1 MKPLNL
7 EFEAFLSYKDK
18 TTIDFTR
25 FDNSLFLID
34 GITGAGKTTIFDAIC
49 FALYGNLSDEGR
61 DDDLKSDFADDKTEC
76 YVKLTFLQGGGKY
89 TIRRKPKQERA
100 SKKKNAIALISDK
113 EEIEFITP
121 NKTYTKVKEANQKI
135 KEIVKFDINQF
146 RQTMMIAQGKFSD
159 LVRADTEKRRVLFRE
174 ILITQKF
181 DEFKTKVK
189 EKLDEAKDKSKT
201 SNDLMNNHLH
211 SFASEDEKTKEL
223 LSMENPANNDFDMLS
238 NLLKYEI
245 NEEHKEY
252 EKISNDLEIK
262 RKDEVNLNTEINK
275 IDQNNANLNIYNNQ
289 KNKYEDLKAEENK
302 YKSLNYIIKEYED
315 SKKVKD
321 LYSKYEEKE
330 NDLKEKDKDLKENNI
345 AKDELEKE
353 IIPAKIDY
361 DKIPCLQEE
370 FNSNKNKI
378 TNLNETKKLFKD
390 KIKEENN
397 LKVQNK
403 KRDEKIDCLKKNENN
418 TKKLNEEIKNLNEE
432 IDKNKNIDVTINNID
447 NEITNIN
454 NEIQKQKDIK
464 KKYSEFL
471 NHNEKYKD
479 DSNKAKK
486 SYDEWQKKNE
496 ELTEAETAY
505 KLNIA
510 GILAEKLKKDTPC
523 PVCGSKEHPHCA
535 TKSSSIITDET
546 LELLRNEEKNLNQIC
561 NDNLRKCDSLK
572 ASNEIE
578 LKNIL
583 ESLNLNRDDEIE
595 NTITKSEKDLSNK
608 IIDAKKRKDEA
619 AKIKQQY
626 SDDILLLENKNKEI
640 EKLQEEKNNI
650 NTNIQNIDI
659 EIAKIKTVLSQL
671 ITSINNVEES
681 KIDDEIKELEEKNIE
696 IQNNIKNYNNTYN
709 YLEKKITSHSS
720 LISKISQEID
730 DISAKK
736 EQAYKE
742 YKDSLDNSIL
752 KDLDKINDC
761 LNSYS
766 QRFIDDSKNELD
778 EFNSNLKASKTILE
792 NYLKQGFDKLTL
804 QDKTLLESKLSVLEN
819 EIQQFQIL
827 QTDIKS
833 KYDINKKAYDNY
845 VKEYEA
851 NKELNVK
858 TGLLDSLY
866 KVTSGNVPGKP
877 RIDFETYYQSQIF
890 SQILDIAS
898 RKLDIM
904 TSGRYQMQ
912 RHIDNSEASKNALDI
927 DIFDTMTGKLRA
939 SNSLSGGETFMAAL
953 SLALGFSEFSRT
965 KVGAREL
972 DCMFIDEGFGSL
984 DKDSLNEVIR
994 VLKDLSNRNNRMIGI
1009 ISHVESIEDL
1019 ITKKINVTKTSSGS
1033 KLTITD

>member
-76 YVKLTFLQGGGKY
+76 YVKLTFLQGGEKY

-174 ILITQKF
+174 ILMTQKF

-302 YKSLNYIIKEYED
+302 YKSLNSIIKEYED

-378 TNLNETKKLFKD
+378 TNLNEIKKLFKD

-403 KRDEKIDCLKKNENN
+403 KRDEKIDCLKKIENN
-418 TKKLNEEIKNLNEE
+418 TKKLKEEIKNLNEE

-766 QRFIDDSKNELD
+766 QRFIDDSKNELN

-1009 ISHVESIEDL
+1009 ISHIESIEDL

>member
-18 TTIDFTR
+18 TEIDFTR

-76 YVKLTFLQGGGKY
+76 YVTLTFLQGGEKY

-146 RQTMMIAQGKFSD
+146 RQTMMIAQGKFSE
-159 LVRADTEKRRVLFRE
+159 LVRADTDKRRILFRE
-174 ILITQKF
+174 ILMTQKF

-189 EKLDEAKDKSKT
+189 ERLDEAKDKSKS

-211 SFASEDEKTKEL
+211 SFVSEDEKTKEL

-238 NLLKYEI
+238 NLLKYEV

-252 EKISNDLEIK
+252 EKISNDLELK

-275 IDQNNANLNIYNNQ
+275 IDQNNTNLNIYNNQ
-289 KNKYEDLKAEENK
+289 KNKYEELKAEENK
-302 YKSLNYIIKEYED
+302 YKSLNSIIKEYED

-321 LYSKYEEKE
+321 FYSKYEEKE
-330 NDLKEKDKDLKENNI
+330 IDLKEKDKDLKENKI
-345 AKDELEKE
+345 AKEELEKE

-361 DKIPCLQEE
+361 DKIPSLQEE
-370 FNSNKNKI
+370 FNFNKNKI

-390 KIKEENN
+390 KVKEENN

-403 KRDEKIDCLKKNENN
+403 KRDEKNDCLKKIENN

-471 NHNEKYKD
+471 NHDKKYKD
-479 DSNKAKK
+479 DTNKAKK

-535 TKSSSIITDET
+535 TKSSSIITDQT
-546 LELLRNEEKNLNQIC
+546 LESLRNEEKRLNQIC

-583 ESLNLNRDDEIE
+583 ESLNLNRNDEIE

-608 IIDAKKRKDEA
+608 IIDARKRKEEA
-619 AKIKQQY
+619 AKIKEQY
-626 SDDILLLENKNKEI
+626 NDDILLLENKNKEI
-640 EKLQEEKNNI
+640 DKLQEEKNNI

-659 EIAKIKTVLSQL
+659 EIAKIKIIISQL
-671 ITSINNVEES
+671 ITSINNIEES

-720 LISKISQEID
+720 LITKISQEIV

-742 YKDSLDNSIL
+742 YKNSLDNSIL

-766 QRFIDDSKNELD
+766 QIFIDDSKNELN
-778 EFNSNLKASKTILE
+778 EYNSNLKASKTILE

-804 QDKTLLESKLSVLEN
+804 QDKTLLESKLSVLKN
-819 EIQQFQIL
+819 EIQQFQKL

-833 KYDINKKAYDNY
+833 KYDINKNAYDNY

-866 KVTSGNVPGKP
+866 KVTSGNVIGKP
-877 RIDFETYYQSQIF
+877 KIDFETYYQSQIF